1 MTQSKLINKMIGK
14 NLTSTLSLRSARY
27 RTGQWATGTANT
39 AQSEYLI
46 SYITMPTED
55 RSVPSWGYLQ
65 PLLLHGETDGSS
77 LLIPGSYGREALIR
91 PHLDSCPCRKR
102 SGRES
107 NSLKN
112 TQCARCKSVRSLAS
126 FIPRNDLLQFSF
138 ADVKNS
144 NRVLLEVSGNNS
156 MQIVRLHHQGVPS
169 STSNQGS
176 NVAIHHG
183 DEISLHWEG
192 LGLAASVA
200 GGGTEQPLVKFRVVQ
215 IEKVPSTKNQTSLN
229 MGHDESTSQIVMADR
244 MDITTFRDRSEDYHE
259 ESPTQGES
267 APLTMPLHFNDISS
281 RSCSYE
287 SKNTHEYDPVLGG
300 QEDRDITS
308 TQATPQKCNISVKR
322 KFEDSHNH
330 YKVKTD
336 ETSHEVSLTSLPI
349 STLTYNELQQL
360 QRESN
365 DVSGKQPSSVRNA
378 VLSLTL
384 ALTSNASAWDSIF
397 LDACKNEDG
406 KKEMRMERTGK
417 WIPRLLQNTEVHMHK
432 NKNYS

>member
-1 MTQSKLINKMIGK
+1 
-14 NLTSTLSLRSARY
+14 
-27 RTGQWATGTANT
+27 
-39 AQSEYLI
+39 
-46 SYITMPTED
+46 MPTED

-215 IEKVPSTKNQTSLN
+215 IEKVPSTKNQTSWNREIEKCQKIKSLGNNVQIDSDNLVPSDTGEPSVN

-384 ALTSNASAWDSIF
+384 ALTSNASAWDSTF